1 MSADVDKLMRSIL
14 IQAETAT
21 DLNTLIRQLRVI
33 AGAENTALV
42 RQMLEGEKLEDK

>member
-21 DLNTLIRQLRVI
+21 DLNTFVRQLRII
-33 AGAENTALV
+33 AGAENAALV
-42 RQMLEGEKLEDK
+42 RQMLEEEKPD